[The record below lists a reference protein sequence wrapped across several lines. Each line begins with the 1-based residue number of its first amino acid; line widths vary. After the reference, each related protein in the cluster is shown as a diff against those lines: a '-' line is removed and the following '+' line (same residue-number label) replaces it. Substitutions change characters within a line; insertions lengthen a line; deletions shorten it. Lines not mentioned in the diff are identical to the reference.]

1 MRVWEIKQM
10 LSHLD
15 DNDEVQLPTA
25 GSYGAT
31 DFTNFFVLTQNED
44 DQYYFEDVPYVVVD
58 TMRANAFRPRD

>member
-25 GSYGAT
+25 GAYGAT
-31 DFTNFFVLTQNED
+31 DFTNFFVVTQNED
-44 DQYYFEDVPYVVVD
+44 DQYYLEDVPYVVVD
-58 TMRANAFRPRD
+58 TMRQNGFRPR